1 MQSQYTPINQNK
13 SKYSFGRKAF
23 SNKISKDKIMLP
35 IKNGKPD
42 YDYMEE
48 YIKNLLYKKI
58 NQYLNYLVDYILNIS
73 LNHYMHN

>member
-1 MQSQYTPINQNK
+1 MNLLESMCESWVINSINQNK

-58 NQYLNYLVDYILNIS
+58 NQYLNYLEKKN
-73 LNHYMHN
+73 